1 MSNEG
6 LLQTESGNAV
16 VVALDHGIAKGNIE
30 GFERP
35 RETLKDTLQGG
46 PDGIIARA
54 PFVERYYDLLSE
66 TDTDVILAPDVLT
79 YSTLPAQDDGDDMWT
94 GAFSPEFVR
103 EFDPAGVKVVFNF
116 GRKDTDLHRESIE
129 YVVKLYEELRQ
140 TDISL
145 VVETVMW
152 GDNVP
157 DGYGND
163 KKNLGNAVRI
173 GWELG
178 ADILKV
184 PYTGDKAAFAEIV
197 DRTPVPCMMLG
208 GPATTPEA
216 TLQDVEDGMEA
227 GARGVMIGRSIW
239 QTSDPA
245 EMVRAMK
252 RIVHEKQSAAEAGFS
267 LP

>member
-1 MSNEG
+1 MSGDG
-6 LLQTESGNAV
+6 LLDTESGNAV

-35 RETLKDTLQGG
+35 RETLRSVLQGD

-54 PFVERYYDLLSE
+54 PFVERYHDLLSG

-94 GAFSPEFVR
+94 GAFSPEFIR
-103 EFDPAGVKVVFNF
+103 EFDPAGVKVVLNF

-129 YVVKLYEELRQ
+129 YVVQLYEELRR
-140 TDISL
+140 TDVSL

-152 GDNVP
+152 GHNVP
-157 DGYGND
+157 DGYEKQGD
-163 KKNLGNAVRI
+163 NLGNAVRI

-184 PYTGDKAAFAEIV
+184 PYTGDKAAFGDVV
-197 DRTPVPCMMLG
+197 DRTPVPCLMLG

-216 TLQDVEDGMEA
+216 TLQDVEDGMDA

-252 RIVHEKQSAAEAGFS
+252 RIVHEEQPAAEIGLSS
-267 LP
+267 L

>member
-1 MSNEG
+1 MSSDGPLE
-6 LLQTESGNAV
+6 TESGNAV
-16 VVALDHGIAKGNIE
+16 VVALDHGIANGNIE
-30 GFERP
+30 GFELP
-35 RETLKDTLQGG
+35 RETLKNVLQGD

-54 PFVERYYDLLSE
+54 PFVDRYDDLLSG
-66 TDTDVILAPDVLT
+66 TDTDIILAPDVLT

-94 GAFSPEFVR
+94 GAFSPEFIR

-116 GRKDTDLHRESIE
+116 GRKNTDLHRESIE
-129 YVVKLYEELRQ
+129 YVVRLYEQLRQ
-140 TDISL
+140 TDVAL

-152 GDNVP
+152 GDDVP
-157 DGYGND
+157 NGYERD
-163 KKNLGNAVRI
+163 EDNLGNAVRI

-184 PYTGDKAAFAEIV
+184 PYTGDKTAFADIME
-197 DRTPVPCMMLG
+197 RTPVPCMMLG

-216 TLQDVEDGMEA
+216 TLQDVEDGMDA

-245 EMVRAMK
+245 EMVRAM
-252 RIVHEKQSAAEAGFS
+252 RDIVHKNRSATEVGLS
-267 LP
+267 PP